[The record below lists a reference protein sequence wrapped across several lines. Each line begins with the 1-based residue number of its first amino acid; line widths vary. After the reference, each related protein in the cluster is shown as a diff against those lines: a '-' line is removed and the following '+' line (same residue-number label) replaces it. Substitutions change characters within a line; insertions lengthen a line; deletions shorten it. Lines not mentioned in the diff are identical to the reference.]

1 MRRTRLLPLV
11 LVPILGLVLADCSSG
26 SQGGDPCSPGDSDG
40 INGGSF
46 ALDVTVDDTGFS
58 PVIVK
63 AQNLGNVTLTL
74 TNTGTTPHDFVLG
87 CIPQSVPGCAS
98 QSCFPAAAN
107 IAALH
112 PGASAT
118 TTFVAP
124 NPEGIYNFRSDVG
137 GDSQLDA
144 DDGGVTGLWGQFVVQ

>member
-1 MRRTRLLPLV
+1 MRRTRLLHRV
-11 LVPILGLVLADCSSG
+11 LLASLGLAFADCSSASG
-26 SQGGDPCSPGDSDG
+26 GGDPCAPGDSDG

-46 ALDVTVDDTGFS
+46 ALDVTVTDTGFS
-58 PVIVK
+58 PVILKV
-63 AQNLGNVTLTL
+63 QNLGNVTLTL
-74 TNTGTTPHDFVLG
+74 TNSGTTPHDFVVE
-87 CIPQSVPGCAS
+87 CIPQDIAGCPS

-107 IAALH
+107 IAALQ
-112 PGASAT
+112 PGASST

-124 NPEGIYNFRSDVG
+124 NPVGIYNFRSDVG